1 MGKWEAPTRVK
12 IIQPNEAVRGFGFRM
27 VASVCLMTNNMD
39 IKYLKGVWDEA
50 RRVGDSEL
58 NVDNGQPLGSP
69 HEWGHRL

>member
-1 MGKWEAPTRVK
+1 
-12 IIQPNEAVRGFGFRM
+12 
-27 VASVCLMTNNMD
+27 MD